1 VSAARGVAAALASA
15 MILAGCG
22 TSVTGSP
29 LPEGAASSDDGGSPQ
44 FDKLLRECDAVP
56 NDKIAETLHGAGID
70 QYFFGAVCMWTVSS
84 AAGSIDVTFGWFE
97 NNSLQRER
105 SVADGLGYQVET
117 TSIAG
122 TSAFSAR
129 RPGDSAACGIT
140 AAYSGVITWWVQQRS
155 GTGDPC
161 DGARTLAELTLQ
173 RNQ

>member
-1 VSAARGVAAALASA
+1 MTAGRRLAAALASA
-15 MILAGCG
+15 MLLAGCG
-22 TSVTGSP
+22 TSVTGTA
-29 LPEGAASSDDGGSPQ
+29 LPEGASASGDGGSPQ

-56 NDKIAETLHGAGID
+56 NDKIAETLGGDGID
-70 QYFFGAVCMWTVSS
+70 QYFYGAVCMWTVSS

-105 SVADGLGYQVET
+105 GVAEQLGYQVEAT
-117 TSIAG
+117 TIAG

-129 RPGDSAACGIT
+129 RPGDSATCGIT

-161 DGARTLAELTLQ
+161 VGARTLAELTLQ